1 MPVGKVRIAVFAALV
16 LVGLSLLV
24 FGGFFHTADVSP
36 QDDSGPIAVK
46 SEPNLVKEVSV
57 GGLERDSSGKIK
69 QTYTGKPPE
78 ACST

>member
-1 MPVGKVRIAVFAALV
+1 MPVGKVRIAIFGALV
-16 LVGLSLLV
+16 LLGLSLLV

-36 QDDSGPIAVK
+36 QDDSGPVTVK

-57 GGLERDSSGKIK
+57 SGLERDSSGKLK